1 MIIVM
6 AGRRLMKAGKEQ
18 QMGQISGQYNQAEQI
33 GNHQVV
39 TVHTRRRGAAG
50 LMLSL
55 LKIGFA
61 GFGGGCALIPVI
73 EKEVVDDQKLVSK
86 QEYNKDSL
94 VACITPGALPVEI
107 STGLGL
113 KADGIRGMITAALAI
128 ALPGSFLTV
137 LILALLSGADSA
149 LLAQIQCIS
158 IGLTAFISSLLL
170 VYTKNAVREARSGGR
185 RHVRSTLIVI
195 AGVFL
200 LTCGKTLSKLPF
212 MNGRYLLGLSTI
224 EVLGL
229 AFFWIFYT
237 KCERNKRRLA
247 VAAILSALY
256 IACAGNWQLISQQAV
271 KPAVVLAM
279 VVLSGIGLVRSIRGD
294 LKESGKELDRDL
306 LRHETNEL
314 LKELAAWG
322 LLIVAFA
329 VPACAVTGKTPVY
342 LAKGFVSSII
352 SFGGGD
358 AYLSVADGMFVGNG
372 ITDSQFYQLL
382 VPVANVLPGS
392 ILCKILT
399 GVGYYVGFNAAGST
413 AAGLVVA
420 VAGFA
425 VSIAASGAVFCT
437 IYHVY
442 ECMEQISV
450 FRLIGKWIRPIISGL
465 LLTVMASMIVTN
477 LSTGTA
483 LGAGAA
489 AVLVIT
495 VGILA
500 VNLYLS
506 VRKKT
511 GSLAL
516 IGISSAAG
524 IFLMNLAVLA

>member
-33 GNHQVV
+33 GNHQAV

-294 LKESGKELDRDL
+294 LKESGARGVGPSHRRICSPGMRCDGKDACLSREGLCLVDHFIWRRRRVSVRRG
-306 LRHETNEL
+306 RHVRR
-314 LKELAAWG
+314 KRHHG
-322 LLIVAFA
+322 FA
-329 VPACAVTGKTPVY
+329 V
-342 LAKGFVSSII
+342 
-352 SFGGGD
+352 
-358 AYLSVADGMFVGNG
+358 LS
-372 ITDSQFYQLL
+372 
-382 VPVANVLPGS
+382 
-392 ILCKILT
+392 
-399 GVGYYVGFNAAGST
+399 AAGS
-413 AAGLVVA
+413 GRQC
-420 VAGFA
+420 
-425 VSIAASGAVFCT
+425 ASG
-437 IYHVY
+437 IDSL
-442 ECMEQISV
+442 QDSDRR
-450 FRLIGKWIRPIISGL
+450 RLLCR
-465 LLTVMASMIVTN
+465 V
-477 LSTGTA
+477 
-483 LGAGAA
+483 
-489 AVLVIT
+489 
-495 VGILA
+495 
-500 VNLYLS
+500 
-506 VRKKT
+506 
-511 GSLAL
+511 
-516 IGISSAAG
+516 
-524 IFLMNLAVLA
+524 

>member
-1 MIIVM
+1 
-6 AGRRLMKAGKEQ
+6 
-18 QMGQISGQYNQAEQI
+18 MGQISGQYNQAEQI
-33 GNHQVV
+33 GNHQAV

-279 VVLSGIGLVRSIRGD
+279 VVLSG
-294 LKESGKELDRDL
+294 
-306 LRHETNEL
+306 
-314 LKELAAWG
+314 
-322 LLIVAFA
+322 
-329 VPACAVTGKTPVY
+329 
-342 LAKGFVSSII
+342 
-352 SFGGGD
+352 
-358 AYLSVADGMFVGNG
+358 
-372 ITDSQFYQLL
+372 
-382 VPVANVLPGS
+382 
-392 ILCKILT
+392 
-399 GVGYYVGFNAAGST
+399 
-413 AAGLVVA
+413 
-420 VAGFA
+420 
-425 VSIAASGAVFCT
+425 
-437 IYHVY
+437 
-442 ECMEQISV
+442 
-450 FRLIGKWIRPIISGL
+450 
-465 LLTVMASMIVTN
+465 
-477 LSTGTA
+477 
-483 LGAGAA
+483 
-489 AVLVIT
+489 
-495 VGILA
+495 
-500 VNLYLS
+500 
-506 VRKKT
+506 
-511 GSLAL
+511 LAL
-516 IGISSAAG
+516 CVAS
-524 IFLMNLAVLA
+524 VVT

>member
-33 GNHQVV
+33 GNHQAV

-294 LKESGKELDRDL
+294 LKESG
-306 LRHETNEL
+306 
-314 LKELAAWG
+314 
-322 LLIVAFA
+322 
-329 VPACAVTGKTPVY
+329 CAQHP
-342 LAKGFVSSII
+342 
-352 SFGGGD
+352 
-358 AYLSVADGMFVGNG
+358 
-372 ITDSQFYQLL
+372 
-382 VPVANVLPGS
+382 
-392 ILCKILT
+392 
-399 GVGYYVGFNAAGST
+399 
-413 AAGLVVA
+413 
-420 VAGFA
+420 
-425 VSIAASGAVFCT
+425 
-437 IYHVY
+437 
-442 ECMEQISV
+442 
-450 FRLIGKWIRPIISGL
+450 W
-465 LLTVMASMIVTN
+465 
-477 LSTGTA
+477 
-483 LGAGAA
+483 
-489 AVLVIT
+489 
-495 VGILA
+495 
-500 VNLYLS
+500 
-506 VRKKT
+506 
-511 GSLAL
+511 
-516 IGISSAAG
+516 
-524 IFLMNLAVLA
+524 